1 MSQLLGTTDAALKL
15 GCSAEWV
22 RRLADEGRLP
32 AERTA
37 NGRRIF
43 RSDDVERL
51 ASERERQKQTKAG
64 VNNEQSD

>member
-22 RRLADEGRLP
+22 RRLADEGKLP

-37 NGRRIF
+37 NGQRIF
-43 RSDDVERL
+43 RTEDVDRL
-51 ASERERQKQTKAG
+51 AIERRQRKGKRAAQ
-64 VNNEQSD
+64 

>member
-22 RRLADEGRLP
+22 RRLADEGKLP

-37 NGRRIF
+37 NGQRIF
-43 RSDDVERL
+43 RTEDVERL
-51 ASERERQKQTKAG
+51 AEERARQKQAASAAQI
-64 VNNEQSD
+64 E